1 MSGQEF
7 DGIYMAGAI
16 LAALCVIL
24 IAGAALWM
32 AARDE

>member
-1 MSGQEF
+1 MVME
-7 DGIYMAGAI
+7 IYVAGMV